1 MKNTKQPNPRRQN
14 GLFRGALKKLNM
26 LLSMSI
32 VSVVCLFA
40 NVSRADSIKPVNLR
54 CEYLTNP
61 QGIDIAKP
69 RFAWMCEST
78 SPRLRSGQAKQR
90 GWKQTAYQILVA
102 SSPEKLA
109 KDVGDLWDSGKVK
122 SDRSTQVVY
131 GGTPLASRMSCF
143 WKVKV
148 WSNDKNES
156 LWSEAAH
163 WTMGLLKPGDWTA
176 KWISMKEKEVKE
188 GPKSLTFDGAQWIW
202 FPGDNTAVGTRY
214 FAKHFSIPEN
224 TTISSARMIIQVDDS
239 SKVLVNGKLVGKTY
253 SWQSPA
259 NIDVGRFIRP
269 GNNTIKIEAGNTD
282 GPAGLLC
289 KLVVISDQGKEVK
302 VVSDGTWKA
311 SENKS
316 KVISNWDRVKL
327 LGAYGCKP
335 WGQIAKVPG
344 DHSRECRDSP
354 MLRKVFKVAGQ
365 VKRAQVSICGLG
377 YYELFLNGSKVG
389 DHVLDPTWT
398 TYNKH
403 VLYVTYD
410 VAGSLEPGRNAFGV
424 QLANGVYNQS
434 HPDAWR
440 FHEAPW
446 KAFPQLLLQMD
457 IEYEDGTKEQIVS
470 DGSWKVSAGPIYRD
484 QLRMGVMYDARREQI
499 GWNRANFDDSSW
511 QSAIIRE
518 GPVGTLAAQVS
529 EPAKVMKTLEP
540 VSIQKTNEGYE
551 FDFGQNITGWSR
563 LKVKGKAGTK
573 VTMEHVVHDARNNM
587 GKHVYAKPFQ
597 TDAYT
602 LKGNGLEVWE
612 PGFTYHG
619 FRKVKV
625 AGLPEPVSKEMLN
638 ARVVYTAFE
647 DRGAFECS
655 NPLLNRLTDM
665 TLWSY
670 IGNFVGMP
678 TDCPHREK
686 NGWTGDA
693 NLACELGLMY
703 YGSEAAYTRWLLDIQ
718 AAQKEDG
725 RIPSIIPTGGWGV
738 NGSGPSWEIAYTLIP
753 WHMYEYRG
761 DRRILQVHYE
771 NQKQWLDSYQKRGK
785 SREGIINKG
794 CGDWMSIKT
803 STEKA
808 VTETG
813 NYYTAANRMA
823 RIAGILGKD
832 ADANRFAALAED
844 IKQAYNQKF
853 YHSDTGIYA
862 NGSQTAMSCALY
874 HGLVEPANRS
884 RVAGNLA
891 ESIRQNNFTL
901 DVGTLGSKYIL
912 RALSDN
918 GYTDIAY
925 KIVIKDDT
933 PGWGKMVK
941 SGNTTLWEH
950 FNCVASDNHVFLG
963 DVTAWFI
970 TYLAGIRHDPDNP
983 GFQRFLIKP
992 EVIDD
997 LQWVK
1002 AHHDSPYG
1010 RIKSA
1015 WKKEGGKLSLNVTV
1029 PANSTAEV
1037 HIPANNCGDV
1047 RESGKPAASAR
1058 GMRFL
1063 RMAGGRA
1070 VYEVGSGVYHF
1081 TSSSV
1086 QEQ

>member
-1 MKNTKQPNPRRQN
+1 MLSAAGVQAQSEFDQQTKDLR
-14 GLFRGALKKLNM
+14 
-26 LLSMSI
+26 
-32 VSVVCLFA
+32 VSQ
-40 NVSRADSIKPVNLR
+40 SRAVDDQPINLR
-54 CEYLTNP
+54 CEYLVNP
-61 QGIDIAKP
+61 QGIDITKP
-69 RFAWMCEST
+69 RLGWMSSSES
-78 SPRLRSGQAKQR
+78 KNR
-90 GWKQTAYQILVA
+90 GWKQIAYRILVA
-102 SSPEKLA
+102 SSQENLK
-109 KDVGDLWDSGKVK
+109 KDLGDLWDSGKI
-122 SDRSTQVVY
+122 SSSRSSQIVY
-131 GGTPLASRMSCF
+131 EGSPLSSRLHCF

-148 WSNDKNES
+148 WSNDKNQS
-156 LWSEAAH
+156 LWSDAAH
-163 WTMGLLKPGDWTA
+163 WTMGLLKPEDWAA
-176 KWISMKEKEVKE
+176 KWISMKEKVVEYEKT
-188 GPKSLTFDGAQWIW
+188 LTFDGAQWIW
-202 FPGDNTAVGTRY
+202 FPKDNTAAGIRY
-214 FAKHFSIPEN
+214 FEKHFSIPDD

-239 SKVLVNGKLVGKTY
+239 SKVLVNGKLVGKTF
-253 SWQSPA
+253 SWKNPL
-259 NIDVGRFIRP
+259 NIDVERFIRA
-269 GNNTIKIEAGNTD
+269 GNNTIKIQAGNKN
-282 GPAGLLC
+282 GPAGLVC
-289 KLVVISDQGKEVK
+289 KLVVISDQGTEVQ

-311 SENKS
+311 SDEKDNN
-316 KVISNWDRVKL
+316 ISSWKRVKL
-327 LGAYGCKP
+327 LGAYGVQP
-335 WGQIAKVPG
+335 WGRVAKVPG
-344 DHSRECRDSP
+344 GHSRECRDSP
-354 MLRKVFKVAGQ
+354 MLRKVFEVAGP

-377 YYELFLNGSKVG
+377 YYELSLNGSKVG

-398 TYNKH
+398 TYDEH

-410 VAGSLEPGRNAFGV
+410 VTGNLEQGSNAFGV

-434 HPDAWR
+434 YPDAWR
-440 FHEAPW
+440 FNEAPW
-446 KAFPQLLLQMD
+446 RAFPQLLLQMD
-457 IEYEDGTKEQIVS
+457 IEYEDGTKEKIVS
-470 DGSWKVSAGPIYRD
+470 DASWKVSAGPIYRD
-484 QLRMGVMYDARREQI
+484 QLRMGVMYDARREQT
-499 GWNRANFDDSSW
+499 GWNKANFDDSSW

-518 GPVGTLAAQVS
+518 GPEGTLAAQVS
-529 EPAKVMKTLEP
+529 EPVKVMKTLEP
-540 VSIQKTNEGYE
+540 VSIQKTKKGYN
-551 FDFGQNITGWSR
+551 FDFGQNIAGWSR
-563 LKVKGKAGTK
+563 LKVEGKAGTQ
-573 VTMEHVVHDARNNM
+573 VTMEHVVYDEKNNV

-597 TDAYT
+597 TDVYT

-612 PGFTYHG
+612 PSFTYHG

-625 AGLPEPVSKEMLN
+625 AGLPEPVTKDMLD
-638 ARVVYTAFE
+638 ARVVYTSFE

-678 TDCPHREK
+678 LDCPHREK

-725 RIPSIIPTGGWGV
+725 RIPSIIPTGGWGAK
-738 NGSGPSWEIAYTLIP
+738 GGGPSWEIAYTMIP

-761 DRRILQVHYE
+761 DQRILQVHYE
-771 NQKQWLDSYQKRGK
+771 NQKQWLDSYQKSGM

-794 CGDWMSIKT
+794 YSDWMSIKT
-803 STEKA
+803 KTDAA

-823 RIAGILGKD
+823 RIAKILGKD
-832 ADANRFAALAED
+832 TDAKHFAALAEY
-844 IKQAYNQKF
+844 IKGAFNQKF
-853 YHSDTGIYA
+853 YDPDTGIYA

-891 ESIRQNNFTL
+891 ESIRHNNFTL

-918 GYTDIAY
+918 GYTDVAY

-950 FNCVASDNHVFLG
+950 FNCSHSDNHVFLG

-970 TYLAGIRHDPDNP
+970 TYLAGIRHDPANP

-992 EVIDD
+992 EFVEG

-1010 RIKSA
+1010 RIKSS
-1015 WKKEGGKLSLNVTV
+1015 WNKDGGKLSLDVMV
-1029 PANSTAEV
+1029 PVNSTAEV
-1037 HIPANNCGDV
+1037 HIPANNYDDV

-1058 GMRFL
+1058 SMRFL
-1063 RMAGGRA
+1063 RMAGGCA
-1070 VYEVGSGVYHF
+1070 VYEVGSGHYHF